1 MEYFI
6 VSNMKKIINL
16 LALSMVMISQGAM
29 AQDTASPSD
38 AKKWSLQECLDYALA
53 NNLQLKQNVITM
65 LTNEQSERQAK
76 AALLPS
82 LSASTNQNGSWRPFS
97 ESFVNLSGGT
107 MTTTSNEFN
116 YNGSYGLNA
125 NWTVWNGGRNV
136 KNVEKSKLT
145 TAISELAA
153 ERTANSIQEQIAQY
167 FVQILYQK
175 EAVEVHKQ
183 VLEAAKIQRDRA
195 QTMVE
200 VGSLAKVDLKQLEA
214 QVSQDEYNVV
224 NARTQLENYKLQ
236 LKKILELYGVSEF
249 DVVTPLVNDDDVLTP
264 IPMVDDVFAAARE
277 QRPEIK
283 SGKLNL
289 ESAGL
294 DIDIA
299 KRGYYPTL
307 SMSAGIGSSN
317 SSGNNDAFFEQLKR
331 NMNNTLGLTI
341 SVPIFD
347 NRQNKTN
354 VEKAKLSR
362 QNYELQLLDAEKTLY
377 QQIET
382 YWLNAHNAQ
391 QQYLYAKTNVESMQE
406 SYHLLSEQF
415 ALGLKNIVE
424 LNTSKNNLLQAE
436 QQLLQSKYTTLLNL
450 ALLRFYQ
457 GESIRL

>member
-1 MEYFI
+1 
-6 VSNMKKIINL
+6 MKKLIHL
-16 LALSMVMISQGAM
+16 LTLSLVMASQGAI
-29 AQDTASPSD
+29 AQEEGSVSGS
-38 AKKWSLQECLDYALA
+38 KKWTLEECLDYALA
-53 NNLQLKQNVITM
+53 NNIQLKQNVITM

-76 AALLPS
+76 AALFPS
-82 LSASTNQNGSWRPFS
+82 LSVSTNHNGSWRPFS

-107 MTTTSNEFN
+107 MTTSSNKLN

-125 NWTVWNGGRNV
+125 SWTVWNGGKNV

-145 TAISELAA
+145 TAISALAA
-153 ERTANSIQEQIAQY
+153 EQTANSIQEQIAQFY
-167 FVQILYQK
+167 VQILYQT
-175 EAVEVHKQ
+175 EAIKVQKQ
-183 VLEAAKIQRDRA
+183 VLEAAKIHRDRA

-224 NARTQLENYKLQ
+224 NAQTQLENYKLQ
-236 LKKILELYGVSEF
+236 LKKILELYGTLDF
-249 DVVTPLVNDDDVLTP
+249 DVATPIVNDNDVLTP
-264 IPMVDDVFAAARE
+264 IPTVFDVFTAARE
-277 QRPEIK
+277 LRPEIK
-283 SGKLNL
+283 SGKLSL
-289 ESAGL
+289 ESADL

-307 SMSAGIGSSN
+307 TLSAGIGSSN
-317 SSGNNDAFFEQLKR
+317 SSGRDDAYFEQIKK
-331 NMNNTLGLTI
+331 NMNNTLGLTV
-341 SVPIFD
+341 SMPIFD

-354 VEKAKLSR
+354 VEKARLSR
-362 QNYELQLLDAEKTLY
+362 QNYELRLLDAEKTLY
-377 QQIET
+377 QEIET
-382 YWLNAHNAQ
+382 CWLNAHNAQ

-436 QQLLQSKYTTLLNL
+436 QQLLQCKYTTLLNL

>member
-1 MEYFI
+1 M
-6 VSNMKKIINL
+6 
-16 LALSMVMISQGAM
+16 
-29 AQDTASPSD
+29 
-38 AKKWSLQECLDYALA
+38 
-53 NNLQLKQNVITM
+53 
-65 LTNEQSERQAK
+65 
-76 AALLPS
+76 
-82 LSASTNQNGSWRPFS
+82 
-97 ESFVNLSGGT
+97 
-107 MTTTSNEFN
+107 
-116 YNGSYGLNA
+116 
-125 NWTVWNGGRNV
+125 
-136 KNVEKSKLT
+136 
-145 TAISELAA
+145 
-153 ERTANSIQEQIAQY
+153 
-167 FVQILYQK
+167 QILYQK
-175 EAVEVHKQ
+175 EAVEVYKQ

-277 QRPEIK
+277 HRPEIK

-289 ESAGL
+289 ESADL

-331 NMNNTLGLTI
+331 NMNDTLGLTI